1 MNLGYGSQSEVKSNI
16 KVEEKKKEEEKASFL
31 KKEYRFLDE
40 LEEKS

>member
-1 MNLGYGSQSEVKSNI
+1 MNLGYGSQSEVKANI

-31 KKEYRFLDE
+31 KKEYGFLDE